1 MWMLCVSE
9 LMIFIKG
16 SPMTSNQSEITVE
29 VAFALPDKQVLKV
42 LNVPEGTTAL
52 EAVKQSG
59 VLELFP
65 EIDIEQTKM
74 GIFSQVLGT
83 KGLQEPQHYQLKERD
98 RVELY
103 RPLIADPK
111 EVRRRRAEEAKA
123 LKQDKS
129 E

>member
-1 MWMLCVSE
+1 MTASE
-9 LMIFIKG
+9 TDII
-16 SPMTSNQSEITVE
+16 VE
-29 VAFALPDKQVLKV
+29 VAYALPEKQVLKQLTV
-42 LNVPEGTTAL
+42 AEGTSAL

-59 VLELFP
+59 ILTLFP
-65 EIDIEQTKM
+65 EIDIENTTM

-83 KGLQEPQHYQLKERD
+83 KGLEAPESYILKARD

-123 LKQDKS
+123 QKAD
-129 E
+129 

>member
-1 MWMLCVSE
+1 
-9 LMIFIKG
+9 
-16 SPMTSNQSEITVE
+16 MTENNAEITVE
-29 VAFALPDKQVLKV
+29 VAYALPDKQVLKV
-42 LNVPEGTTAL
+42 LTVPHGTTAL

-59 VLELFP
+59 VLQMFP
-65 EIDIEQTKM
+65 EIDIENTQM

-83 KGLQEPQHYQLKERD
+83 KGLAEPASYKLKARD

-123 LKQDKS
+123 QKNS
-129 E
+129 

>member
-1 MWMLCVSE
+1 MTASE
-9 LMIFIKG
+9 
-16 SPMTSNQSEITVE
+16 TDITVE
-29 VAFALPDKQVLKV
+29 VAYALPEKQVLKQLTV
-42 LNVPEGTTAL
+42 AEGTSAL

-59 VLELFP
+59 ILTLFP
-65 EIDIEQTKM
+65 EIDIENTTM

-83 KGLQEPQHYQLKERD
+83 KGLEAPESYILKARD

-123 LKQDKS
+123 QKAD
-129 E
+129 